1 MTDTMKRAK
10 EKQLM
15 ERDMVSRSNVLIESK
30 SSTSLFERKLLNIAI
45 AKAFIEDGELIARVS
60 TKDVKN
66 YLHISGNSIYT
77 RLKEVSKETLGHVV
91 SIEDDEKEN
100 FIMFNVVNKCEYR
113 DGIFTTRFTKEM
125 KPHIYNLKKDYTRMS
140 LDVLCSFK
148 SLFTTRI
155 YEILRTQY
163 YRFDRES
170 CEELIVPRPPKN
182 PYSIAELKFTLN
194 VVDANVSKPVKRLVE
209 QGKFEEALE
218 EIKDAPFA
226 DWRNF
231 RRKVLEVAKKEL
243 EESEYSEI
251 CFEYEPVKAG
261 KGGKVTGI
269 RFFVRKNP
277 NCIHHSDLKR
287 MPGMAD
293 EMKEVAPDVLEA
305 KKPKVN
311 EKLILEV
318 ADMFGSEP
326 VTIQDIRVL
335 LQVSNNKPDVIKKAF
350 QMAKQQSYIN
360 NLIGW
365 MRRCIEEKWYETENL
380 AMFKG
385 KTIEESQ
392 ITLDLYQEYLEE
404 RKHQKEMENES
415 GGA

>member
-1 MTDTMKRAK
+1 MVETGKKTKD
-10 EKQLM
+10 KQLM

-45 AKAFIEDGELIARVS
+45 SKAYIEDGELIAKVS
-60 TKDVKN
+60 TKEIKN
-66 YLHISGNSIYT
+66 YLHISGNSIYS

-100 FIMFNVVNKCEYR
+100 FIMFNVVNKCEYQ
-113 DGIFTTRFTKEM
+113 DGVFTTRFTKEM

-163 YRFDRES
+163 YRFEREPGDV
-170 CEELIVPRPPKN
+170 LVVPRPPKK
-182 PYSIAELKFTLN
+182 PYSVAELKFTLN
-194 VVDANVSKPVKRLVE
+194 VVDANASKAVKRLVE
-209 QGKFEEALE
+209 QGRFEEALG
-218 EIKDAPFA
+218 EIKDAPFD

-251 CFEYEPVKAG
+251 CFDYEPVKSG

-269 RFFVRKNP
+269 RFLVKKNP
-277 NCIHHSDLKR
+277 NCTHHSDLKR
-287 MPGMAD
+287 MQAVEA
-293 EMKEVAPDVLEA
+293 EMEEIAPDVLA
-305 KKPKVN
+305 PKKVVVN
-311 EKLILEV
+311 ESMILEV
-318 ADMFGSEP
+318 AEIFGEEP
-326 VTIQDIRVL
+326 VTIQEIRML
-335 LQVSNNKPDVIKKAF
+335 LQVSENRPDVIKKAF
-350 QMAKQQSYIN
+350 QMAQEQSFVH

-365 MRRCIEEKWYETENL
+365 MRRCIEEKWYETETMPKFN
-380 AMFKG
+380 G
-385 KTIEESQ
+385 KTVEESQ
-392 ITLDLYQEYLEE
+392 MTLDLYQEYLNE
-404 RKHQKEMENES
+404 RDKSKVCLCK
-415 GGA
+415 

>member
-1 MTDTMKRAK
+1 MMTEVVKKSK
-10 EKQLM
+10 EKELM

-45 AKAFIEDGELIARVS
+45 AKAYIEDGELIARIS
-60 TKDVKN
+60 TKDVKS

-77 RLKEVSKETLGHVV
+77 RLKDVSKETLGHVV

-163 YRFDRES
+163 YRFEREKS
-170 CEELIVPRPPKN
+170 EELIVPRPPKG
-182 PYSIAELKFTLN
+182 PYSIPELKFTLN
-194 VVDANVSKPVKRLVE
+194 VVDANASKAVKRLVE
-209 QGKFEEALE
+209 QGRFEEALD
-218 EIKDAPFA
+218 EIKDAPFD

-251 CFEYEPVKAG
+251 CFDYEPVKSG

-269 RFFVRKNP
+269 RFLVRKNP
-277 NCIHHSDLKR
+277 NCTHHSDLRRIAK
-287 MPGMAD
+287 AD
-293 EMKEVAPDVLEA
+293 PEEIAPDVLAA
-305 KKPKVN
+305 KKMEVN
-311 EKLILEV
+311 EGMILEV
-318 ADMFGSEP
+318 ADIFGNEP
-326 VTIQDIRVL
+326 VTIQDIRML
-335 LQVSNNKPDVIKKAF
+335 LQVSDNQPEIIRKAF
-350 QMAKQQSYIN
+350 QMAQEQSYIN
-360 NLIGW
+360 NLVGW
-365 MRRCIEEKWYETENL
+365 MRKCIEEKWYESEKL
-380 AMFKG
+380 PKFKG
-385 KTIEESQ
+385 RTVEESQ
-392 ITLDLYQEYLEE
+392 MTLDLYQEYILERE
-404 RKHQKEMENES
+404 RKTR
-415 GGA
+415 

>member
-1 MTDTMKRAK
+1 MMEVVKKAK
-10 EKQLM
+10 EKELM
-15 ERDMVSRSNVLIESK
+15 EREMVSRSNVLIESK

-45 AKAFIEDGELIARVS
+45 AKAYIEDGELIARVS

-77 RLKEVSKETLGHVV
+77 RLKEVSKETLGHVI

-113 DGIFTTRFTKEM
+113 DGVFTTRFTKEM

-140 LDVLCSFK
+140 LDVLCSFR

-163 YRFDRES
+163 YRFERENS
-170 CEELIVPRPPKN
+170 EELIVPRPPKK

-194 VVDANVSKPVKRLVE
+194 VVDVNASRAVKRLVE
-209 QGKFEEALE
+209 QGRFEEALE
-218 EIKDAPFA
+218 EIKDAPFG

-231 RRKVLEVAKKEL
+231 RRKVLEVAKKEM

-251 CFEYEPVKAG
+251 CFDYEPVKSG

-269 RFFVRKNP
+269 RFIVKKNP
-277 NCIHHSDLKR
+277 ICTHHSDLKR
-287 MPGMAD
+287 MMRVEPEEIAPNVLPAKKAEAD
-293 EMKEVAPDVLEA
+293 EG
-305 KKPKVN
+305 
-311 EKLILEV
+311 LILEA
-318 ADMFGSEP
+318 ADIFGNEP
-326 VTIQDIRVL
+326 VTIQDIRML
-335 LQVSNNKPDVIKKAF
+335 LEVSGNQTEAIRRAF
-350 QMAKQQSYIN
+350 QMAQEQSYIN

-365 MRRCIEEKWYETENL
+365 MRRCIEEKWYESENL
-380 AMFKG
+380 PKFKG
-385 KTIEESQ
+385 KTVEESQ
-392 ITLDLYQEYLEE
+392 LTLDLYEEYLAE
-404 RKHQKEMENES
+404 REAKNDR
-415 GGA
+415 G

>member
-1 MTDTMKRAK
+1 MTEITKKSK

-15 ERDMVSRSNVLIESK
+15 ERDTVSRSNMLIESK

-45 AKAFIEDGELIARVS
+45 AKAYIEDGELIAKVS

-66 YLHISGNSIYT
+66 YLHITGNSIYS

-113 DGIFTTRFTKEM
+113 DGVFTTRFTKEM

-163 YRFDRES
+163 YRFEREK
-170 CEELIVPRPPKN
+170 CRELIVPRPPKN

-194 VVDANVSKPVKRLVE
+194 VVDANASKAVKRLVE
-209 QGKFEEALE
+209 QGRFEEALA
-218 EIKDAPFA
+218 EIKDAPFG

-251 CFEYEPVKAG
+251 CFDYEPIKSG

-269 RFFVRKNP
+269 RFFVQKNP
-277 NCIHHSDLKR
+277 NCVHHSDLYR
-287 MPGMAD
+287 MPGVP
-293 EMKEVAPDVLEA
+293 EEEEEIAPDVLAA
-305 KKPKVN
+305 KKTEVN
-311 EKLILEV
+311 EAYILEV
-318 ADMFGSEP
+318 ADIFGSEP
-326 VTIQDIRVL
+326 VTIQDIKVL
-335 LQVSNNKPDVIKKAF
+335 LQVSENQPALIRKAF
-350 QMAKQQSYIN
+350 QMAQEQAYIN

-365 MRRCIEEKWYETENL
+365 MRRCIEERWFENENL
-380 AMFKG
+380 SKFRG
-385 KTIEESQ
+385 KTVGETQ
-392 ITLDLYQEYLEE
+392 MTLDLYQEYLDE
-404 RKHQKEMENES
+404 REKMR
-415 GGA
+415 

>member
-1 MTDTMKRAK
+1 MTEVGKKSK
-10 EKQLM
+10 EKELM
-15 ERDMVSRSNVLIESK
+15 EREMVSRSNVLIESK

-45 AKAFIEDGELIARVS
+45 AKAYIEDGELIARVS

-140 LDVLCSFK
+140 LDVLCSFR

-163 YRFDRES
+163 YRFERENT
-170 CEELIVPRPPKN
+170 EELIVPRPPKK

-194 VVDANVSKPVKRLVE
+194 VVDVNSSKTVKRLVE
-209 QGKFEEALE
+209 QGRFEEALA
-218 EIKDAPFA
+218 EIKDAPFD

-231 RRKVLEVAKKEL
+231 RRKVLEVARKEM

-251 CFEYEPVKAG
+251 CFSYEPIKSG
-261 KGGKVTGI
+261 KGGKVTGL
-269 RFFVRKNP
+269 RFKVRKNP
-277 NCIHHSDLKR
+277 ICTHHSDLKR
-287 MPGMAD
+287 MMRVEQQVAAQEEP
-293 EMKEVAPDVLEA
+293 EEIAPDILPA
-305 KKPKVN
+305 KKP
-311 EKLILEV
+311 EADESLILKV
-318 ADMFGSEP
+318 AGIFGNEP
-326 VTIQDIRVL
+326 VTIQDIRML
-335 LQVSNNKPDVIKKAF
+335 LEVSENQPEVIRKAF
-350 QMAKQQSYIN
+350 QMAQEQSYIH

-365 MRRCIEEKWYETENL
+365 MRRCIEEKWYESENL
-380 AMFKG
+380 PKFKG
-385 KTIEESQ
+385 KTVEASQ
-392 ITLDLYQEYLEE
+392 ITLDLYQEYIEE
-404 RKHQKEMENES
+404 SRSRKIR
-415 GGA
+415 

>member
-1 MTDTMKRAK
+1 MKETQKKPK
-10 EKQLM
+10 EKQLL
-15 ERDMVSRSNVLIESK
+15 DHDTVSRSNVLIESK

-45 AKAFIEDGELIARVS
+45 AKAYVEDGELIAKVS

-66 YLHISGNSIYT
+66 YLHITGNSIYS

-113 DGIFTTRFTKEM
+113 DGVFTTRFTKEM

-148 SLFTTRI
+148 SLFTTRV

-163 YRFDRES
+163 YRFDREQ
-170 CEELIVPRPPKN
+170 CDQLIVPRPPKN
-182 PYSIAELKFTLN
+182 PYT
-194 VVDANVSKPVKRLVE
+194 
-209 QGKFEEALE
+209 
-218 EIKDAPFA
+218 IKDAPFE

-251 CFEYEPVKAG
+251 CFDYEPVKSG

-269 RFFVRKNP
+269 RFFVKKNP
-277 NCIHHSDLKR
+277 KCIHHSDLQR
-287 MPGMAD
+287 MPSGED
-293 EMKEVAPDVLEA
+293 EGEEIAPNVLAA
-305 KKPKVN
+305 KKTPVN

-318 ADMFGSEP
+318 ADIFGNEP
-326 VTIQDIRVL
+326 ITIQEIKVL
-335 LQVSNNKPDVIKKAF
+335 LQVSDNQPDVIRKAF
-350 QMAKQQSYIN
+350 KLSQEQAYIN
-360 NLIGW
+360 NLVGW
-365 MRRCIEEKWYETENL
+365 LRKCIEEKWYENEKVSK
-380 AMFKG
+380 FKG
-385 KTIEESQ
+385 KTLEEAQ
-392 ITLDLYQEYLEE
+392 MTLDLYQEYIEE
-404 RKHQKEMENES
+404 REKVKKE
-415 GGA
+415 

>member
-1 MTDTMKRAK
+1 MTEVGKKPK
-10 EKQLM
+10 EKELM
-15 ERDMVSRSNVLIESK
+15 EREMVSRSNVLIESK

-45 AKAFIEDGELIARVS
+45 AKAYIEDGELIARVS

-140 LDVLCSFK
+140 LDVLCSFR

-163 YRFDRES
+163 YRFERENT
-170 CEELIVPRPPKN
+170 EELIVPRPPKK

-194 VVDANVSKPVKRLVE
+194 VVDVNSSKTVKRLVE
-209 QGKFEEALE
+209 QGRFEEALA
-218 EIKDAPFA
+218 EIKDAPFD

-231 RRKVLEVAKKEL
+231 RRKVLEVARKEM

-251 CFEYEPVKAG
+251 CFSYEPIKSG
-261 KGGKVTGI
+261 KGGKVTGL
-269 RFFVRKNP
+269 RFKVRKNP
-277 NCIHHSDLKR
+277 ICTHHSDLKR
-287 MPGMAD
+287 MMRV
-293 EMKEVAPDVLEA
+293 EQEVAAQEEPEEIAPGILPA
-305 KKPKVN
+305 KKP
-311 EKLILEV
+311 EADESLILKV
-318 ADMFGSEP
+318 AGIFGNEP
-326 VTIQDIRVL
+326 VTIQDIRML
-335 LQVSNNKPDVIKKAF
+335 LEVSENQPEVIRKAF
-350 QMAKQQSYIN
+350 QMAQEQSYIH

-365 MRRCIEEKWYETENL
+365 MRRCIEEKWYESENL
-380 AMFKG
+380 PKFKG
-385 KTIEESQ
+385 KTVEASQ
-392 ITLDLYQEYLEE
+392 ITLDLYQEYIEE
-404 RKHQKEMENES
+404 SRSRKIR
-415 GGA
+415 

>member
-1 MTDTMKRAK
+1 MTEVVKKSK
-10 EKQLM
+10 EKEVM
-15 ERDMVSRSNVLIESK
+15 EREMVSRSNVLIESK

-45 AKAFIEDGELIARVS
+45 AKAYIEDGELIARVS

-140 LDVLCSFK
+140 LDVLCSFR

-163 YRFDRES
+163 YRFEREKS
-170 CEELIVPRPPKN
+170 EELVVPRPPKK

-194 VVDANVSKPVKRLVE
+194 VVDVNASKAVKRLVE
-209 QGKFEEALE
+209 QGRFEEALE
-218 EIKDAPFA
+218 EIKDAPFG

-231 RRKVLEVAKKEL
+231 RRKVLEVAKKEM

-251 CFEYEPVKAG
+251 CFEYEPVKSG

-269 RFFVRKNP
+269 RFIVKKNP
-277 NCIHHSDLKR
+277 ICTHHSDLKR
-287 MPGMAD
+287 MMQVEPEEIAPNVLPAKKVEAD
-293 EMKEVAPDVLEA
+293 EG
-305 KKPKVN
+305 
-311 EKLILEV
+311 LILEV
-318 ADMFGSEP
+318 ADIFGNEP
-326 VTIQDIRVL
+326 VTIQDIKML
-335 LQVSNNKPDVIKKAF
+335 LEVSENQTEAIRKAF
-350 QMAKQQSYIN
+350 QMAQEQSYIN

-365 MRRCIEEKWYETENL
+365 MRRCIEERWYESENL
-380 AMFKG
+380 PKFKG
-385 KTIEESQ
+385 KTVEESQ
-392 ITLDLYQEYLEE
+392 ITLDLYQEYIAERE
-404 RKHQKEMENES
+404 RKN
-415 GGA
+415 GRYNAV